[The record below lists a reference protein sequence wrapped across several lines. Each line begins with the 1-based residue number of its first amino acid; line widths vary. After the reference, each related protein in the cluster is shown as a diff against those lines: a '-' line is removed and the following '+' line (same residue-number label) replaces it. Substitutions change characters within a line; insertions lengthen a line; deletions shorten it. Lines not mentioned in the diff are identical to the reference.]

1 MAATENK
8 GLSANPD
15 PDVVSDAF
23 FIEILKG

>member
-1 MAATENK
+1 MAVTENK